1 MFNFVLQRKLIIITV
16 ETNSVIFFRSETYPD
31 PPSKPIVAAWN
42 MKNPENIG
50 SLIRVLD
57 NAGGTE
63 LFLLDDEN
71 RKRESQIRKTA
82 GLSYD
87 HVRVHRVSGDWFF
100 QHLPEGYA
108 VCAVETSTGSENIFQ
123 TGLPQKV
130 IFLMGSE
137 IHGLPVSFLEKC
149 DQVVHIPM
157 TGACKSMNIS
167 HALAVSLFEWLRKQ
181 LFS

>member
-1 MFNFVLQRKLIIITV
+1 M

-31 PPSKPIVAAWN
+31 LPSKPIVAAWN

-100 QHLPEGYA
+100 QHLPEGYS

-123 TGLPQKV
+123 TELPQKV

-137 IHGLPVSFLEKC
+137 IHGLPVSILEKC
-149 DQVVHIPM
+149 EQVVHIPM